1 MRNGTEQ
8 YSQNNRSSN
17 CEFDDMR
24 PFSFEFARKCFSS
37 GAACQYFGS
46 FPWMPRAKA
55 VAMTPLKNAS
65 SP

>member
-1 MRNGTEQ
+1 
-8 YSQNNRSSN
+8 
-17 CEFDDMR
+17 MR

-55 VAMTPLKNAS
+55 VAITPLKNAS